1 MKATTIDDKA
11 RMIFTPWLAGVLIFF
26 TLAAGHQLPVG
37 SRAEGTFLASLIP
50 AISFGA
56 VAARRFNSGE
66 RRLIAGLFAA
76 SVLLQALPEIV
87 HPTADSS
94 YAFAWRASLVVFGWT
109 YAFSLFLIPPG
120 TAPRL
125 PELHSRKRLAALII
139 VSFIWLSALHWAV
152 RGHYAIINDEVLYL
166 LQSQMVVTPG
176 FTRHLDPWMSPF
188 FAMSATY
195 IRNGGINAQYT
206 PGWPILLAAFHRVGL
221 RWFAPVCMGV
231 VAVIFTY
238 LLGERLH
245 SPRVG
250 LVAGILL
257 ATNFLFVFLSVT
269 YMSHA
274 ASIALCVMAAWLLIK
289 AEESGSRDRFLLW
302 ILAGLTFGMVVMIR
316 PLTGVAVSFSL
327 WLWILVRGRMAKR
340 DYVRM
345 TIALALAA
353 AVPLGFL
360 LYYNRVTTGS
370 AFSSGYRLAQAG
382 LNGVRG
388 YIVYGEAGS
397 SKVISQN
404 FTFQLAV
411 FHFLAMVRDA
421 SLEFFPAFF
430 FAPLVGLCV
439 FYKLRF
445 SWRKALVFLVLPLAY
460 SFYWGRGIR
469 FYSELLPFAMVGMAL
484 ILVELAEKN
493 REVVRWAIV
502 FLITA
507 NLLFTAK
514 GLWNE
519 HGWYASFKPY
529 FSGVE
534 DLQRQKG
541 KLLVF
546 VDDKTPISDS
556 PVLFDTL
563 VWFDVDG
570 FPGDVILAR
579 DLGADDVK
587 LIAKWPDH
595 FPVRLVIDGIGRGLG
610 QRPTFVPFPSE

>member
-1 MKATTIDDKA
+1 MKATTFDDKV
-11 RMIFTPWLAGVLIFF
+11 RMIFRPWLAGALIFF
-26 TLAAGHQLPVG
+26 ALAAGHQLPWG
-37 SRAEGTFLASLIP
+37 SRAEGTFLASLIL
-50 AISFGA
+50 AVLFGA
-56 VAARRFNSGE
+56 VAARRFNARE
-66 RRLIAGLFAA
+66 RRLIGGLFVA
-76 SVLLQALPEIV
+76 SVLLQALPEIA
-87 HPTADSS
+87 HPTASS
-94 YAFAWRASLVVFGWT
+94 FFAFAWRASLVIFGWT
-109 YAFSLFLIPPG
+109 FAFSLFLIPPE

-125 PELHSRKRLAALII
+125 TELHPRKRLAALII

-152 RGHYAIINDEVLYL
+152 RGHYGIISDEVLYL
-166 LQSQMVVTPG
+166 LQSQLVVTPG
-176 FTRHLDPWMSPF
+176 FTRHLDPWMTPF

-195 IRNGGINAQYT
+195 IRNGGLNAQYT

-245 SPRVG
+245 SQRAG
-250 LVAGILL
+250 LIAGILL

-269 YMSHA
+269 YMAHA
-274 ASIALCVMAAWLLIK
+274 ASIALCVMAGWLLIK
-289 AEESGSRDRFLLW
+289 AEEPGSRDRFLLW
-302 ILAGLTFGMVVMIR
+302 ILVGLTFGMVVMIR

-327 WLWILVRGRMAKR
+327 WLWILVRGRMARR

-345 TIALALAA
+345 TIALTMAA

-370 AFSSGYRLAQAG
+370 AFSSGYQLAQAG

-388 YIVYGEAGS
+388 YIVYGAAGS
-397 SKVISQN
+397 SRVISPN
-404 FTFQLAV
+404 FTPQVALL
-411 FHFLAMVRDA
+411 HLLAMVRDA
-421 SLEFFPAFF
+421 SLEFSPAFF
-430 FAPLVGLCV
+430 FAPLVGFCV

-445 SWRKALVFLVLPLAY
+445 SWRKALVFLILPLAHF
-460 SFYWGRGIR
+460 FYWGRGIR
-469 FYSELLPFAMVGMAL
+469 FYSELLPFAMVGIAL
-484 ILVELAEKN
+484 ILADLQEKN
-493 REVVRWAIV
+493 RDVARWAIV

-519 HGWYASFKPY
+519 HAWYASFKPY

-546 VDDKTPISDS
+546 VDDKTPISDG
-556 PVLFDTL
+556 PILFDAL

-610 QRPTFVPFPSE
+610 QRPTFVPFPSK